1 MKEDDITV
9 LARELGEACGVQ
21 GRRLA
26 IAESCT
32 GGGIA
37 EAITRVAGSS
47 GWFDRGFVTYSD
59 AAKVEMLG
67 VSEETLAAHGAVSEE
82 TVREM
87 AVRSLERSAAHATVA
102 VTGIAGP
109 SGGSVEKPVGL
120 VWFAWSVRGGPVV
133 VESRRFGGNRDG
145 VRRQAV
151 IYALRGL
158 LELLRN
164 TAA

>member
-1 MKEDDITV
+1 MNDDDITV
-9 LARELGEACGVQ
+9 LAGELGEACVSQ
-21 GRRLA
+21 GRRLI

-32 GGGIA
+32 GGGVA

-59 AAKVEMLG
+59 AAKLEMLG
-67 VSEETLAAHGAVSEE
+67 VLEETLAAHGAVSEE

-87 AVRSLERSAAHATVA
+87 ASRALERSSAHAAVA

-120 VWFAWSVRGGPVV
+120 VWFAWSLRGGSVV
-133 VESRRFGGNRDG
+133 VESRRFGGDRDG

-164 TAA
+164 TPA